1 VRRLILVRHAKSSRD
16 DPTLAD
22 RDRPLNERGLRD
34 APRMG
39 ERLAKRA
46 IRPDLIVSSPAVR
59 ALTTAQL
66 MAQKLDYHLDA
77 IVVDERVY
85 AATPEALI
93 EVMRALGDRPKC
105 VMLVGHNPEMSE
117 LARRW
122 SKDLEELPTCA
133 VADFR
138 FDIKSWSKLGAQRPV
153 DMTLYEPKRS

>member
-1 VRRLILVRHAKSSRD
+1 MRRLILVRHAKSSRD

-39 ERLAKRA
+39 ERLARRGL
-46 IRPDLIVSSPAVR
+46 RPDLIVSSPALR

-66 MAQKLDYHLDA
+66 MARAFDCDPDA
-77 IVVDERVY
+77 IILNERIY
-85 AATPEALI
+85 AATPDTLL
-93 EVMRALGDRPKC
+93 EVIRGLGDEAKC
-105 VMLVGHNPEMSE
+105 VMLVGHNPELSE

-122 SKDLEELPTCA
+122 SSDIDELPTCA

-138 FDIKSWSKLGAQRPV
+138 FDLKSWSKLSVKARAEV
-153 DMTLYEPKRS
+153 ALYEPKK